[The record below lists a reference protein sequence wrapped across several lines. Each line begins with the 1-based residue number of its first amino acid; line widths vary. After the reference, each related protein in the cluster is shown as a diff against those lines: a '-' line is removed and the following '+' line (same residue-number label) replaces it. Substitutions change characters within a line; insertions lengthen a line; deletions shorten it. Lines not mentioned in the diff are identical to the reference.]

1 VSPTKEGRPG
11 KSGPRHGR
19 ERDEHS
25 VRRAGRVVVIDP
37 TDPTTV
43 VPAFINA
50 LRHIGGAATV
60 DELRSI
66 VAQDYPWRRAAT
78 EARMAAAIVHGSRAG
93 LIGAAWRDDGELV
106 VFIAEREGLAS

>member
-11 KSGPRHGR
+11 KSGPRHNR
-19 ERDEHS
+19 ERGEHS
-25 VRRAGRVVVIDP
+25 ARRGGRVVVVDP
-37 TDPTTV
+37 TDPTIA

-60 DELRSI
+60 DELRSV

-93 LIGAAWRDDGELV
+93 LIGAAWRADGELV
-106 VFIAEREGLAS
+106 VFVVESAGVAA